1 MKLLSDELSK
11 KYNYKKLSEKES
23 CVARSIYASA
33 LPEFLKRSD
42 QPLYTVN
49 GTKICDEF
57 DRIVIGDYGA
67 YIEFSSEQ
75 ANKNLFL
82 IAPGQEYRIDNLRYA
97 NVKYAWLTINDDSQI
112 KIYYQKNTV
121 SYADYKVQK
130 YYVSVYEV
138 YPAVITQLYS
148 EDDEEIVY
156 SDPVEPWVPE
166 IELDLDTNS

>member
-23 CVARSIYASA
+23 YIAHSIYACTI
-33 LPEFLKRSD
+33 PEFLEQYN
-42 QPLYTVN
+42 QPLYTVK
-49 GTKICDEF
+49 GTKICDNFE
-57 DRIVIGDYGA
+57 RIVIGDYGA

-82 IAPGQEYRIDNLRYA
+82 IAPGQEYRLEPRYN
-97 NVKYAWLTINDDSQI
+97 NVKYIWLTINDDSQI

-121 SYADYKVQK
+121 SYADYKPQK

-138 YPAVITQLYS
+138 YPAVITQLYK
-148 EDDEEIVY
+148 ENDNE
-156 SDPVEPWVPE
+156 
-166 IELDLDTNS
+166 